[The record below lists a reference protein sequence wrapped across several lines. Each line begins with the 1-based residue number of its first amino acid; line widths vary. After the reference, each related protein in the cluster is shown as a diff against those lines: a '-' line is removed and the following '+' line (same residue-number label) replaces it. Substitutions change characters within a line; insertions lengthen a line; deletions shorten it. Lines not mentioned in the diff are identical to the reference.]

1 MTSSAPSRRAPI
13 WQTLVGIGISAALL
27 YWSFR
32 GTNWPDIVGN
42 IRNAR
47 PGPILAGVMLATS
60 TFVIRLFR
68 WQLLLRA
75 EDGSKLPRLPLWHA
89 LAMGFMANNVL
100 PFRMGEVVRTF
111 AASKLSGVRFTAALA
126 SIGVERLFDALTVI
140 ALLAI
145 GLLGAKIPPDTVV
158 GGVAIQRIVIVA
170 GVVAV
175 GGLIA
180 GALVVAFPLITER
193 IITRLI
199 PSKPIAAR
207 LVGIVEG
214 IRQGLSVLRSPA
226 RFAGVIALSFAVW
239 GVNSLSFTSMFPA
252 FGIDVDLSGAL
263 VMQGLIMFG
272 VAVPAAPGYV
282 GLFEAP
288 IILVLGLYGIPRSL
302 ALTYALTYH
311 ITTFIPI
318 TLLGAWS
325 LARTGLGLRQMGRA
339 PE

>member
-1 MTSSAPSRRAPI
+1 V
-13 WQTLVGIGISAALL
+13 L
-27 YWSFR
+27 
-32 GTNWPDIVGN
+32 
-42 IRNAR
+42 
-47 PGPILAGVMLATS
+47 LATS
-60 TFVIRLFR
+60 TFLIRLFR

-75 EDGSKLPRLPLWHA
+75 EDGSTLPKVPLWHA

-100 PFRMGEVVRTF
+100 PFRMGEVVRTY
-111 AASKLSGVRFTAALA
+111 AASKLTGVRFTAALA
-126 SIGVERLFDALTVI
+126 SVGVERLFDALTVI

-145 GLLGAKIPPDTVV
+145 GLLGAKIPPGTEV
-158 GGVAIQRIVIVA
+158 GGIAIQRIVIGAAIVA
-170 GVVAV
+170 I

-180 GALVVAFPLITER
+180 GGLVVAFPSITER
-193 IITRLI
+193 VITRLV
-199 PSKPIAAR
+199 PSQKLAAK
-207 LVGIVEG
+207 LIGIVEG
-214 IRQGLSVLRSPA
+214 IRQGLSVLRSPT

-239 GVNSLSFTSMFPA
+239 VVNAFSFSIMFPA
-252 FGIDVDLSGAL
+252 FAIDVDYSGAL

-288 IILVLGLYGIPRSL
+288 IILVLGLYGLPSSL